1 MNHSK
6 TAAVL
11 SLLPGGGQFYNKQW
25 LKGLLYLIATVS
37 FAFAF
42 GDLLNIGLWG
52 IVTLGEQIPRDNSVF
67 LLAEGIL
74 AIIILFFGV
83 TLYWLNIRDAYKN
96 GERRDRQLPV
106 TSLRESYLNLPAQVP
121 GKPWLDQVK
130 TQKVKKLSY
139 VSADGENKITWN
151 DTNSDS
157 KFYTV
162 YRQEGNLDTVDIKN
176 PENLIARFGIMAGTE
191 YIDTD
196 IESGKVYTYAV
207 TVVDNASVESK
218 ERLFNIDDMEN

>member
-83 TLYWLNIRDAYKN
+83 TLYWLNIRGAYKN
-96 GERRDRQLPV
+96 GQRRDLQLPV
-106 TSLRESYLNLPAQVP
+106 TSLRESYLNLVEQGYPYVISGPAILLLIFAVIFP
-121 GKPWLDQVK
+121 IMFSFAL
-130 TQKVKKLSY
+130 
-139 VSADGENKITWN
+139 AF
-151 DTNSDS
+151 TNYDLYHS
-157 KFYTV
+157 
-162 YRQEGNLDTVDIKN
+162 
-176 PENLIARFGIMAGTE
+176 PPAH
-191 YIDTD
+191 
-196 IESGKVYTYAV
+196 
-207 TVVDNASVESK
+207 
-218 ERLFNIDDMEN
+218 

>member
-1 MNHSK
+1 MKHSK

-42 GDLLNIGLWG
+42 GDLLNMGLWG
-52 IVTLGEQIPRDNSVF
+52 IITLGDQIPRDNSVF

-96 GERRDRQLPV
+96 GERRDLQLPV
-106 TSLRESYLNLPAQVP
+106 TSLRESYLNLVEQGYPYVISGPAILLLIFAVIFP
-121 GKPWLDQVK
+121 IMFSFALAFTNYDLYHSPPAHLFDWVGFK
-130 TQKVKKLSY
+130 TF
-139 VSADGENKITWN
+139 ANI
-151 DTNSDS
+151 
-157 KFYTV
+157 F
-162 YRQEGNLDTVDIKN
+162 TVDIWRSTFFMCWGG
-176 PENLIARFGIMAGTE
+176 PLSGPCWLQHCRSLSE
-191 YIDTD
+191 YFW
-196 IESGKVYTYAV
+196 
-207 TVVDNASVESK
+207 
-218 ERLFNIDDMEN
+218 L

>member
-83 TLYWLNIRDAYKN
+83 TLYLLNIRDAYKN
-96 GERRDRQLPV
+96 GERRDRHD
-106 TSLRESYLNLPAQVP
+106 R
-121 GKPWLDQVK
+121 
-130 TQKVKKLSY
+130 
-139 VSADGENKITWN
+139 
-151 DTNSDS
+151 
-157 KFYTV
+157 
-162 YRQEGNLDTVDIKN
+162 
-176 PENLIARFGIMAGTE
+176 
-191 YIDTD
+191 
-196 IESGKVYTYAV
+196 
-207 TVVDNASVESK
+207 
-218 ERLFNIDDMEN
+218 

>member
-83 TLYWLNIRDAYKN
+83 TLYWLSKDIPMSSAVRQSCCLYLRSSFRSCSVLRWLSPIMTYTTV
-96 GERRDRQLPV
+96 RRRIYLIGWDSRPSRIF
-106 TSLRESYLNLPAQVP
+106 SLSIFGVP
-121 GKPWLDQVK
+121 PSLMSWVGPLSGHCWLR
-130 TQKVKKLSY
+130 L
-139 VSADGENKITWN
+139 
-151 DTNSDS
+151 
-157 KFYTV
+157 
-162 YRQEGNLDTVDIKN
+162 YRSL
-176 PENLIARFGIMAGTE
+176 LE
-191 YIDTD
+191 YFWL
-196 IESGKVYTYAV
+196 YW
-207 TVVDNASVESK
+207 
-218 ERLFNIDDMEN
+218 